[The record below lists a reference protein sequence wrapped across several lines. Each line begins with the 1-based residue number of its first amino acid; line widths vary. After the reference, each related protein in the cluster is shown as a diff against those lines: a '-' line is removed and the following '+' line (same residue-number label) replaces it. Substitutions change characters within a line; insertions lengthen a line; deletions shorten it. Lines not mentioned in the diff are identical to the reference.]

1 MISGSVISGAVSPS
15 LVRGTGLPSSLSP
28 EVRSTKE
35 PGQSDFSDL
44 FRGTMGQVDDLE
56 QRARTAVDG
65 LIRGTGIDVHQAL
78 IAAEKA
84 NAAFELALA
93 MRNKA
98 IQSYQSVMSMQ
109 F

>member
-1 MISGSVISGAVSPS
+1 MMPATLISAATNSVSNTGVSSDLSP
-15 LVRGTGLPSSLSP
+15 VRGSAGT
-28 EVRSTKE
+28 
-35 PGQSDFSDL
+35 PGKADFGDL
-44 FRGTMGQVDDLE
+44 FQSTIGQVDALE
-56 QRARTAVDG
+56 QQAHMAVEG
-65 LIRGTGIDVHQAL
+65 LMRGTGIDVHQAL

-84 NAAFELALA
+84 NAAFEFALA

>member
-1 MISGSVISGAVSPS
+1 
-15 LVRGTGLPSSLSP
+15 
-28 EVRSTKE
+28 
-35 PGQSDFSDL
+35 
-44 FRGTMGQVDDLE
+44 MGQVDDLE

>member
-1 MISGSVISGAVSPS
+1 MISETLISRAAGPDFTQAAQKGVGATTRSASEHQGQPDFGD
-15 LVRGTGLPSSLSP
+15 LL
-28 EVRSTKE
+28 RSTI
-35 PGQSDFSDL
+35 
-44 FRGTMGQVDDLE
+44 GQVDRLE
-56 QRARTAVDG
+56 KQAQVAVQG
-65 LIRGTGIDVHQAL
+65 LMSGTGIDVHQAL

-98 IQSYQSVMSMQ
+98 VQSYQSVMSMQ